1 MHIQIM
7 EQGMFNSITIDS
19 TNSRTELCNLGVK
32 YPTDKCPYNTD
43 ASLHK
48 HAYTSIYN
56 LLFSNMRYKDIKL
69 GELGILDNHS
79 MLSWMEFFPNA
90 KLYGFEWFDSRIE
103 KAINDNIDCTYI
115 KMNVKDVDSISEG
128 LTAAGMFDILIEDST
143 HEFEDQIRFINE
155 AYKHLKPGGI
165 LIIEDI
171 FLNANEA
178 DYSNEINND
187 YFSAAT
193 FINAN
198 HNLKNSA
205 GWDNDKLL
213 VLHRNDKPCS

>member
-1 MHIQIM
+1 MA
-7 EQGMFNSITIDS
+7 QGMFNSITIDS
-19 TNSRTELCNLGVK
+19 TNSRTELCDLGVK
-32 YPTDKCPYNTD
+32 YPTDKSPYNTD
-43 ASLHK
+43 AGLHK

-69 GELGILDNHS
+69 GELGILDNNS
-79 MLSWMEFFPNA
+79 MLSWREFFPNA
-90 KLYGFEWFDSRIE
+90 KLYGFEWFDSRLD

-115 KMNVKDVDSISEG
+115 KMNVKDIDSITKG
-128 LTAAGMFDILIEDST
+128 LTDAGIFDILIEDST

-171 FLNANEA
+171 FIDANQE
-178 DYSNEINND
+178 DYAKQLSHLSS
-187 YFSAAT
+187 YFSSAT
-193 FINAN
+193 FIFAN
-198 HNLKNSA
+198 HDLKHSP
-205 GWDNDKLL
+205 GWNNDKLL

>member
-1 MHIQIM
+1 M

-32 YPTDKCPYNTD
+32 YSTDKSPYNTD
-43 ASLHK
+43 SSLHK

-79 MLSWMEFFPNA
+79 MQCWREFFPNA
-90 KLYGFEWFDSRIE
+90 KLYGFEWFDLRID

-115 KMNVKDVDSISEG
+115 KMNVKDVASITEG
-128 LTAAGMFDILIEDST
+128 LTAAGKFDILIEDST

-171 FLNANEA
+171 FINANEA
-178 DYSNEINND
+178 DYVHSIDHLSD
-187 YFSAAT
+187 YFASST
-193 FINAN
+193 FIFAN

-205 GWDNDKLL
+205 GWNNDKLL
-213 VLHRNDKPCS
+213 VLHRNDKQCS